1 MNLSGKSVHYWLQEL
16 KIEKENLLVLVDE
29 LALPYGKIKIK
40 NSGSDGGHN
49 GLKSMQESLL
59 TQQYPRLRF
68 GISNE
73 FEKGRQIDYVLGKWS
88 SDEKLMLD
96 ENIKRSAEAVKCF
109 CLEGLNNAM
118 NKFNK

>member
-1 MNLSGKSVHYWLQEL
+1 
-16 KIEKENLLVLVDE
+16 
-29 LALPYGKIKIK
+29 
-40 NSGSDGGHN
+40 
-49 GLKSMQESLL
+49 MQESLL

-88 SDEKLMLD
+88 NDEKLVLD